1 MFSQSQYLLLPDVLV
16 NGRHMQSFEL
26 IKYLQL
32 YQSSCPKGLVISGLF
47 ENE

>member
-1 MFSQSQYLLLPDVLV
+1 MFSQSQYLLLPDVSV
-16 NGRHMQSFEL
+16 KGHHIQSFEL
-26 IKYLQL
+26 KKYLQR